1 MNIQTKIQQPEGRRL
16 ELKEVMPT
24 KAELA
29 KTIVSFANDA
39 GGELFIGIKNNP
51 REISGLQYEQLDTIE
66 NQISNIVNDQCTPTV
81 LPEIS
86 FIKESGIHIIR
97 VYIHKGSKPPYFITS
112 KGKEKGTFIRVGSS
126 NRLASPEIIRELER
140 QGQHISF
147 DSESFFNKNHEEL
160 SLDNFKSFY
169 KEKTN
174 ENLTFEVLRK
184 LNLVK
189 EEQGQIFPTNALV
202 LLSDDVKKRELFP
215 NAKVECARFKGT
227 IPGTYIDQKTID
239 GTIALQAE
247 QAYQFVLRHISEG
260 TEDYKGVYRNDRW
273 EYPLIA
279 IREVIRNAIIHR
291 DYSLTGKDIK
301 IAIFDDKLEIT
312 SPGKL
317 LPTVDFNEMDAGQSD
332 VRNVVLAPVFK
343 RLGIIEQWG
352 NGLQLIADDL
362 KEYPEIKL
370 AWKEPGV
377 AFRVSFIK
385 SNYKQQLE
393 SQLESQLELQQE
405 LQQELRHEL
414 RHELEHES
422 MYTEV
427 LKIITTKTTAT
438 KGIAIA
444 LGHKSI
450 SGALKKTIA
459 KLQEHRLIEWT
470 IPDKPKSSKQQYKIT
485 ERGITFLQLLKDKKA

>member
-16 ELKEVMPT
+16 EFKEVLPT
-24 KAELA
+24 NAELA

-39 GGELFIGIKNNP
+39 GGEIFIGVKNNP
-51 REISGLQYEQLDTIE
+51 RAITGLHYIQLDIVE
-66 NQISNIVNDQCTPTV
+66 NQLSNLINDQCTPTI

-86 FIKESGIHIIR
+86 FIEENEKYIIR
-97 VYIHKGSKPPYFITS
+97 VYIHKGSKAPYFITS

-140 QGQHISF
+140 QGQNISF
-147 DSESFFNKNHEEL
+147 DSELFFNKNFKTL
-160 SLDNFKSFY
+160 NLNNFKSFF
-169 KEKTN
+169 KEKAN
-174 ENLTFEVLRK
+174 EDITVEVLKK
-184 LNLVK
+184 LELIQQ
-189 EEQGQIFPTNALV
+189 EQGQLLPTNALV
-202 LLSDDVKKRELFP
+202 LLSDDKIRTQIFP
-215 NAKVECARFKGT
+215 NAKVECARFKGI
-227 IPGTYIDQKTID
+227 IPGTFIDQKTIKIS
-239 GTIALQAE
+239 IALQAE
-247 QAYQFVLRHISEG
+247 QAYQFVLRHISQG
-260 TEDYKGVYRNDRW
+260 TEDYKGVYRTDRW
-273 EYPLIA
+273 EYPIIA

-332 VRNVVLAPVFK
+332 VRNIVLAPVFK

-370 AWKEPGV
+370 TWKEPGV
-377 AFRVSFIK
+377 AFRVSFVK
-385 SNYKQQLE
+385 TNYKQQQE
-393 SQLESQLELQQE
+393 SQQE
-405 LQQELRHEL
+405 LQKESQQELQHELRHEL
-414 RHELEHES
+414 EHELEHES

-459 KLQEHRLIEWT
+459 KLQKHRLIAWT

-485 ERGITFLQLLKDKKA
+485 ARGITFLQLLKDKKV